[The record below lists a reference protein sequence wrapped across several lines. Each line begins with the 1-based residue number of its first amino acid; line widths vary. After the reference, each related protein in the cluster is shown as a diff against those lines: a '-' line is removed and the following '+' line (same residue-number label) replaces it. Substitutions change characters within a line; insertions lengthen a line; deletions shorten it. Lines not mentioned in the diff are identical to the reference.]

1 MPNIIEQQDLLKGLP
16 DNRLAMLMQN
26 PTGDIPPF
34 LVAAEAQRRQAIRA
48 QFSGGPQESVVD
60 TLTKQLSSVPE
71 NIQAPAQT
79 PPRMPPP
86 MQPQMG
92 GVAGIQQGMRHGGVV
107 QRYQAAGL
115 VTPLPTRV
123 QDIADQFGVSVDQAA
138 EMLKNNPSLA
148 GGAATPGLPFQ
159 INEQNQS
166 PAAKP
171 LELNLPS
178 VTISPGELVNV
189 RKEAAR
195 EAKYQEMDSYPGYGS
210 ATSPTREAIRT
221 SPNSSMGMSF
231 TPPVK
236 TASPTNI
243 PPDPDAGK
251 QGTSVENQ
259 ISAEQYRKRLEA
271 IYGTSA
277 EDSAFIKQ
285 KLEELYGGEE
295 ISNWE
300 KAQKWF
306 AAAQAAVQPNQTNT
320 QAAINALAALG
331 GGYADERAT
340 ERADK
345 RALQEA
351 LIKQEIADR
360 QAMRQSRSDIEKGVL
375 EFEVSEA
382 DRARATESAT
392 AERQLN
398 AYKWQADQEI
408 EIAKQHR
415 GEADDLTAELNRHI
429 SDLKRDGMVDDQ
441 ITSDPTVKSLTERI
455 NAANERAQRAILR
468 ARNYQKA
475 FGGATGATT
484 RVKIAD
490 GDTMGYLD

>member
-34 LVAAEAQRRQAIRA
+34 LVAAEAQRRQAIRQ

-60 TLTKQLSSVPE
+60 TLTKQLSNVPE

-79 PPRMPPP
+79 PP
-86 MQPQMG
+86 QMG
-92 GVAGIQQGMRHGGVV
+92 GVAGLQQGMRHGGVV

-123 QDIADQFGVSVDQAA
+123 QEIADQFSVSVEQAA
-138 EMLKNNPSLA
+138 EMLKNNPSLV

-166 PAAKP
+166 PAATP

-178 VTISPGELVNV
+178 VTISPAELVNV

-231 TPPVK
+231 TTPVK

-243 PPDPDAGK
+243 PPDPNAGK
-251 QGTSVENQ
+251 QDTSIQNQMSVE
-259 ISAEQYRKRLEA
+259 EYRKRREQIGA
-271 IYGTSA
+271 INA
-277 EDSAFIKQ
+277 EDSAFIKK
-285 KLEELYGGEE
+285 KLKELYGGEE

-360 QAMRQSRSDIEKGVL
+360 QAANQSKSAIEEDVL
-375 EFEVSEA
+375 KYQMTLE

-392 AERQLN
+392 AERQLE

-415 GEADDLTAELNRHI
+415 NEADDLTAELNRQI
-429 SDLKRDGMVDDQ
+429 SDLKRDGMMDDQ

-455 NAANERAQRAILR
+455 NAANERARRAIIR
-468 ARNYQKA
+468 ARDYQRS
-475 FGGATGATT
+475 FGGTTGATS

-490 GDTMGYLD
+490 GDTMGYLE